1 MFKIDYRMSANISLR
16 GLRLMSNRSDANYF
30 DNQDCIDVMKP
41 ISTVWI
47 AIDISKKQLKKEFI
61 HILIDDSY
69 DTVLSRSSKLQM
81 SLLFFGNSLDRKI
94 LINIFLINIYLK
106 LEIVGN

>member
-1 MFKIDYRMSANISLR
+1 
-16 GLRLMSNRSDANYF
+16 
-30 DNQDCIDVMKP
+30 MKP

-69 DTVLSRSSKLQM
+69 DTVLSRLSKL
-81 SLLFFGNSLDRKI
+81 
-94 LINIFLINIYLK
+94 
-106 LEIVGN
+106 